1 MFHQTLEQSR
11 VSLSRPP
18 FTQRRRVHPDPLL
31 SSLQDQH
38 ALQQQIHELQARNQE
53 LRTYAHTVAHDLKG
67 PLGTLSCLATIL
79 QEEHAQ
85 MPVEEQQTLL
95 TDMTRVARKMGNT
108 VDELLLLAEVGEA
121 EIETEPLDMAAIVAE
136 AQARLAHMV
145 QDSQA
150 EIVVPAAWP
159 VAKGRAVWVE
169 EVWVNYLS
177 NAIKYGGWP
186 PHVEL
191 NAATQLDGRVCFWVR
206 DNGPGI
212 ELEDQARLFK
222 PFTRLDQARAKG
234 HGLGLSVVRQ
244 IVEKLGGEVGVTSV
258 PGHGSMFSF
267 TLPAVATAQG
277 QAREFEVI
285 PGSTRL
291 A

>member
-1 MFHQTLEQSR
+1 MFPQTLEQSR
-11 VSLSRPP
+11 VSLNRPP
-18 FTQRRRVHPDPLL
+18 FTRRRRVHPDPLL

-38 ALQQQIHELQARNQE
+38 ALQQHIHELEARNQE

-67 PLGTLSCLATIL
+67 PLGTLIILASVL
-79 QEEHAQ
+79 QEEYAQ
-85 MPVEEQQTLL
+85 MPVEEQHSCLNDL
-95 TDMTRVARKMGNT
+95 VRVAHKMNNT
-108 VDELLLLAEVGEA
+108 IDELLLLAEVREA
-121 EIETEPLDMAAIVAE
+121 QVETQPLDMATIVAE

-145 QDSQA
+145 QDYQA
-150 EIVVPAAWP
+150 EIILPAAWP
-159 VAKGRAVWVE
+159 VATGRAAWVE
-169 EVWVNYLS
+169 EIWVNYLS

-191 NAATQLDGRVCFWVR
+191 NAAPQLDGAVCFWVR

-212 ELEDQARLFK
+212 ALEDQARLFK

-234 HGLGLSVVRQ
+234 HGLGLSGVRQ
-244 IVEKLGGEVGVTSV
+244 IVEKLGGQVGVTSV

-267 TLPAVATAQG
+267 TLPA
-277 QAREFEVI
+277 
-285 PGSTRL
+285 L